1 MAPGAALAAEARK
14 EGCAVPGRPLLPA
27 DVVLMKLVLPGLVL
41 AVRSDFWPVV
51 DIVPVRLD
59 IGHDLVDPD
68 LLERL
73 LIVAPGLLVCR
84 VAVGHI

>member
-1 MAPGAALAAEARK
+1 M
-14 EGCAVPGRPLLPA
+14 LPA
-27 DVVLMKLVLPGLVL
+27 DVALMKLVLLRFVV
-41 AVRSDFWPVV
+41 AIWSDFWPVV

-59 IGHDLVDPD
+59 IGHDLVHPD

-73 LIVAPGLLVCR
+73 LIVPPGLLVCR